1 MKTLITKE
9 KVRARVGTTST
20 RRTFLGIP
28 DSPAKAGP
36 SSLTF
41 SDTTQT
47 KHPSTAYSPEGI
59 LKSWVTDEHR
69 RIAAGTVIEWKD
81 GQTGS
86 LRDAIVLSPNK
97 KFQPILGFGGA
108 LTDTTCFMFNQ
119 LSPAARAG
127 LFHTLFDPSEMALNV
142 CRICM
147 GSADCATKV
156 YSYDDGEI
164 DPDLSRFSIH
174 HDLEYIL
181 PVLRQARGINPDL
194 FLFASPWSPPGWMKS
209 NGSML
214 GGCMRHTYM
223 PSYANYFLKFLRA
236 YDAEGV
242 PIQAVTIQN
251 EVDADQDGSMPACA
265 WPQDYEADFLTMHL
279 GPLFDRAGVKAKIW
293 IIDHN
298 YNLWGRAMGE
308 LETPD
313 VMKYTNAI
321 AWHGYVGEP
330 EWINR
335 VQNAYPGVEMYWTE
349 GGPDY
354 KAPDYLVEWVNWG
367 KTFSRVLRNCC
378 RSITAWNL
386 ATDEHGRPYVGG
398 DPTGVGGAM
407 IIDSQTKRISY
418 SGMFWALG
426 HFSRFVRRGATRVDS
441 QCTSNALFHCAFQ
454 NPDGS
459 LVIVITNPG
468 SLQACTLRL
477 SNKVAELALPANSMT
492 TLVSLPQSNE

>member
-1 MKTLITKE
+1 MKPLNTKE
-9 KVRARVGTTST
+9 KVKASLDTTST
-20 RRTFLGIP
+20 RRAFLGIP
-28 DSPAKAGP
+28 DASPNTA
-36 SSLTF
+36 
-41 SDTTQT
+41 
-47 KHPSTAYSPEGI
+47 PSTSVFTEPAQAKNVPTTYSAEGV

-69 RIAAGTVIEWKD
+69 RIASSTAIEWKD

-86 LRDAIVLSPNK
+86 IQNAITLNPNK

-119 LSPAARAG
+119 LTAASRAQ

-142 CRICM
+142 CRTCI
-147 GSADCATKV
+147 GSADCATNV

-164 DPDLSRFSIH
+164 DPDLSRFSIE
-174 HDLEYIL
+174 HDREYIL

-194 FLFASPWSPPGWMKS
+194 FLFSSPWSPPGWMKS

-251 EVDADQDGSMPACA
+251 EVDADQDGGMPACA

-279 GPLFDRAGVKAKIW
+279 GPLFDRAGVKTKIW

-321 AWHGYVGEP
+321 AWHGYVGDP

-335 VQNAYPGVEMYWTE
+335 VQDAYPGVEMYWTE

-354 KAPDYLVEWVNWG
+354 KAPDYLVEWANWG
-367 KTFSRVLRNCC
+367 KTFTSILRNCC

-386 ATDEHGRPYVGG
+386 ATDEHGRPYVGS

-407 IIDSQTKRISY
+407 IIDSQTKKISY

-426 HFSRFVRRGATRVDS
+426 HFSRFVRRGAARIDS
-441 QCTSNALFHCAFQ
+441 QGTAKGLHHCAFQ

-468 SLQACTLRL
+468 GSQPCMLRL
-477 SNKVAELALPANSMT
+477 ATKVAEVALPANSIT
-492 TLVSLPQSNE
+492 TLVSFPPNT